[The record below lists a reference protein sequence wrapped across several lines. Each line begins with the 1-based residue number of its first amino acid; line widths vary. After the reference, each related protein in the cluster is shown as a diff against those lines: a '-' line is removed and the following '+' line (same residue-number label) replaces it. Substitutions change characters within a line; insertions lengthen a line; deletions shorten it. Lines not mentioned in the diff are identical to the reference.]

1 MNLSDLLAE
10 VERCGGCLTVKAGKL
25 HYRGPKTGLTPA
37 LRLAIA
43 QQKDE
48 LLWVLSRK
56 DEASCWPPQ
65 DATGLV
71 FKWNQLGRP
80 QIALSPGVVIANLE
94 TWLSSNWPEVPI
106 SEQVAAVRRFL
117 WESLPETEVPTEN
130 LLLEEWRRTAIPSW
144 RQRLAEAT
152 GFRDFGM
159 MKRARWMLR
168 DILIDPEYQEPQT

>member
-10 VERCGGCLTVKAGKL
+10 VDRCGGCLTVRAGKL

-56 DEASCWPPQ
+56 DVASCWPPQ

-71 FKWNQLGRP
+71 FKWNHLGRP
-80 QIALSPGVVIANLE
+80 QIALSPGVAIANLE
-94 TWLSSNWPEVPI
+94 TWLCSSWPDRVEP
-106 SEQVAAVRRFL
+106 RR
-117 WESLPETEVPTEN
+117 EARAGALPASARPP
-130 LLLEEWRRTAIPSW
+130 RTAP
-144 RQRLAEAT
+144 
-152 GFRDFGM
+152 RD
-159 MKRARWMLR
+159 
-168 DILIDPEYQEPQT
+168 